1 MSIISVSTNRPLA
14 GAEPSGRPVAIW
26 LLVCCAM
33 IFAMVVIGGITRL
46 TWSGLSITEWRPV
59 MGAVPPLSGADWQ
72 AEFAKYQ
79 QTSQYRLL
87 NTGMSLGEFKT
98 IFLWEYVHRLWGR
111 LIGFV
116 YLLPFLYF
124 LVRRQ
129 IPRRLAWPLAGI
141 FALGAVQ
148 GAVGWWM
155 VKSGL
160 ADRIEVSQ
168 YRLTAHLALAL
179 VIYAATLWTALGL
192 FESPSPALRER
203 EGPTPLAWEGE
214 GPVARVEGSP
224 PHPALSP
231 HSGGEGRKILCSA
244 IMWPRAAEGV
254 LCLISLTIVAG
265 GFVAGLNAGL
275 TYNTFPLMD
284 GHFVPTGYG
293 QLAPFARNW
302 FENIAA
308 VQFDHRLLAETTV
321 AAVIVLWLIGRRAA
335 LPRGPQLALHALLAA
350 ALLQVSLGISTLL
363 LVVPVPLAAAHQ
375 AGAVLLLT
383 TAIIFRHKLRNVPS
397 AAPLTG

>member
-1 MSIISVSTNRPLA
+1 MVSASIASSRAPEVDDRRA
-14 GAEPSGRPVAIW
+14 RAVAVW

-59 MGAVPPLSGADWQ
+59 MGAIPPLSAADWQ

-79 QTSQYRLL
+79 QTAQYKLL
-87 NTGMSLGEFKT
+87 NTGMSLGDFKT
-98 IFLWEYVHRLWGR
+98 IFLWEYMHRLWGR

-116 YLLPFLYF
+116 YLVPFLYF
-124 LVRRQ
+124 LIRRQ

-192 FESPSPALRER
+192 LA
-203 EGPTPLAWEGE
+203 PTPTLPRLRGREISGV
-214 GPVARVEGSP
+214 GDGDDHP
-224 PHPALSP
+224 PPLRA
-231 HSGGEGRKILCSA
+231 GEGRGGG
-244 IMWPRAAEGV
+244 WRRAAEGV
-254 LCLISLTIVAG
+254 LVLVALTIVAG

-284 GHFVPTGYG
+284 GRFVPAGYG

-321 AAVIVLWLIGRRAA
+321 VAVIVLWLIGRRAA
-335 LPRGPQLALHALLAA
+335 LPRGPRFALHALLAT

-383 TAIIFRHKLRNVPS
+383 AAIVFRHRLRD
-397 AAPLTG
+397 AE

>member
-1 MSIISVSTNRPLA
+1 
-14 GAEPSGRPVAIW
+14 
-26 LLVCCAM
+26 M

-46 TWSGLSITEWRPV
+46 TWSGLSITEWQPV
-59 MGAVPPLSGADWQ
+59 TGAIPPLSAADWQ
-72 AEFAKYQ
+72 SEFAKYQ
-79 QTSQYRLL
+79 QTSQYILL
-87 NTGMSLGEFKT
+87 NAGMSLADFKT

-124 LVRRQ
+124 LMRRR
-129 IPRRLAWPLAGI
+129 IPRRLAWPLSGI
-141 FALGAVQ
+141 FGLGFAQ
-148 GAVGWWM
+148 GALGWWM
-155 VKSGL
+155 VESGF
-160 ADRIEVSQ
+160 ANRIEVSQ

-192 FESPSPALRER
+192 LGSPSPARRER
-203 EGPTPLAWEGE
+203 EGPSARRWEGKGYRHTE
-214 GPVARVEGSP
+214 PAPNGP

-231 HSGGEGRKILCSA
+231 QPARVEWKLVWLRHVAS
-244 IMWPRAAEGV
+244 GV
-254 LCLISLTIVAG
+254 LCLVGLTIVAG

-284 GHFVPTGYG
+284 GNFVPEGYA
-293 QLAPFARNW
+293 QLSPFVRNW
-302 FENIAA
+302 FESVPA

-321 AAVIVLWLIGRRAA
+321 SVVILLWLAGRRATLA
-335 LPRGPQLALHALLAA
+335 HPARLALDALFAA
-350 ALLQVSLGISTLL
+350 TLLQASLGISTLL

-383 TAIIFRHKLRNVPS
+383 TTIVFRHTLRNS
-397 AAPLTG
+397 RATAAAG

>member
-1 MSIISVSTNRPLA
+1 MVSTSLTTSPNEAIRR
-14 GAEPSGRPVAIW
+14 ETRPVAVW

-59 MGAVPPLSGADWQ
+59 MGAIPPLSAADWQ

-79 QTSQYRLL
+79 QTSQYKLL
-87 NTGMSLGEFKT
+87 NAGMSLAAFKT

-124 LVRRQ
+124 LARGR
-129 IPRRLAWPLAGI
+129 IPRQLAWPLAGI
-141 FALGAVQ
+141 FGLGFAQ
-148 GAVGWWM
+148 GALGWWM

-192 FESPSPALRER
+192 IT
-203 EGPTPLAWEGE
+203 PTPTL
-214 GPVARVEGSP
+214 
-224 PHPALSP
+224 PHPR
-231 HSGGEGRKILCSA
+231 GREMID
-244 IMWPRAAEGV
+244 RAFRWRRASEAV
-254 LCLISLTIVAG
+254 LVLMTLTIIAG

-275 TYNTFPLMD
+275 IYNTFPLMD
-284 GHFVPTGYG
+284 GQFVPAGYA
-293 QLAPFARNW
+293 QLSPFFRNW
-302 FENIAA
+302 FENIPA
-308 VQFDHRLLAETTV
+308 VQFDHRVLAETTV
-321 AAVIVLWLIGRRAA
+321 ASVIVLWLAARRAA
-335 LPRGPQLALHALLAA
+335 LARAARFALHVLLAI
-350 ALLQVSLGISTLL
+350 ALLQLSLGISTLL

-383 TAIIFRHKLRNVPS
+383 AAIVFRHKLR
-397 AAPLTG
+397 

>member
-1 MSIISVSTNRPLA
+1 MVSASIATARPQDVGDRQL
-14 GAEPSGRPVAIW
+14 RPVAIW

-59 MGAVPPLSGADWQ
+59 MGAIPPLSTADWQ

-79 QTSQYRLL
+79 QTAQYRLL
-87 NTGMSLGEFKT
+87 NTGMSLGEFQT

-116 YLLPFLYF
+116 YLVPFLYF
-124 LVRRQ
+124 LIRRR
-129 IPRRLAWPLAGI
+129 IPRRLAWPLTGI

-168 YRLTAHLALAL
+168 YRLTLHLALAL
-179 VIYAATLWTALGL
+179 VIYGATLWTALGL
-192 FESPSPALRER
+192 LA
-203 EGPTPLAWEGE
+203 PTPTLLRLRGRELARAGDPASLPPPQAGE
-214 GPVARVEGSP
+214 GW
-224 PHPALSP
+224 
-231 HSGGEGRKILCSA
+231 GGGWR
-244 IMWPRAAEGV
+244 RASEAV
-254 LCLISLTIVAG
+254 LVLISLTIIAG

-284 GHFVPTGYG
+284 GRFVPAGYG
-293 QLAPFARNW
+293 QLAPFTRNW
-302 FENIAA
+302 FENVAA

-321 AAVIVLWLIGRRAA
+321 VVVIMLWLIGRRAA
-335 LPRGPQLALHALLAA
+335 WPRGPRLALHALLGA

-383 TAIIFRHKLRNVPS
+383 AGIVFRHRLREVVPAEFPAGVS
-397 AAPLTG
+397 HFTE